1 MASMFPKHAAI
12 AVNDLVDNCANVQPG
27 MQVLILA
34 VQDGS
39 YGGINLVDE
48 DAVAWVQ
55 AAVQQRGADPYVL
68 WTDTPVR
75 PTVLWG
81 DGADPGKAWR
91 VPKVVRNAI
100 LGADVLISY
109 GVDFT
114 YEEELREMPEIL
126 EERNIPLARNMAT
139 TASLL
144 ASNWGLTPYELVAEI
159 RIQAAALVTP
169 GAK

>member
-1 MASMFPKHAAI
+1 MGSMIPKHAAI
-12 AVNDLVDNCANVQPG
+12 AVSDPRGQLRQRPAG

-34 VQDGS
+34 VHDGS

-55 AAVQQRGADPYVL
+55 AAVQQRGADAYVL

-75 PTVLWG
+75 PTVHWG

-91 VPKVVRNAI
+91 VPRVVRNAI

-109 GVDFT
+109 AWTSPMRKSCG
-114 YEEELREMPEIL
+114 RS
-126 EERNIPLARNMAT
+126 RRSWRSAT
-139 TASLL
+139 FPWPATWPPRRRCSPA
-144 ASNWGLTPYELVAEI
+144 T
-159 RIQAAALVTP
+159 
-169 GAK
+169 GA